1 MRVTGLVRRLGP
13 LGASA
18 IGLSSMIGAG
28 VFYVWAPAAER
39 AGSWLLVA
47 LVIAG
52 TIALLNALVMAQLS
66 LENPV
71 SGGAYRFGQK
81 YVSPRVGF
89 LAGSLFLIGKT
100 SSAGA
105 IALVAARYLAPDQAP
120 IVAAG
125 LVALFVALNITG
137 IRTTAGVSM
146 VVVLLVLGVLV
157 TTLGVSWPVTTGQF
171 EWVDAG
177 GLGVLQAAGLMF
189 FAFAGYAR
197 MATLGDEVKNPR
209 RVLPAVIIGTLLA
222 VLVLYGLIG
231 WVLSATI
238 GVEAL
243 ASSGAP
249 LAELAPSG
257 LEPVVIAAA
266 ALASLGS
273 LAAILAG
280 LSRTSMAMA
289 QGGDL
294 PSRLGFV
301 WSRTSSPVV
310 AELAMGMAAI
320 AVVLLFDP
328 LWLVGASSGAVLS
341 YYAIAHWSATRQPVS
356 ERVLPSWLPWV
367 GLVGCAVLVV
377 TLPWQSVIATAV
389 AIVLVLALWALRAR
403 RGHKLG

>member
-1 MRVTGLVRRLGP
+1 MRRLGP

-39 AGSWLLVA
+39 AGSWLLLA

-52 TIALLNALVMAQLS
+52 SIALLNALVMAQLS

-89 LAGSLFLIGKT
+89 LAGSLFLMGKT

-105 IALVAARYLAPDQAP
+105 IALVAARYLAPDNAP
-120 IVAAG
+120 VVAAG
-125 LVALFVALNITG
+125 LVALFAALNITG

-146 VVVLLVLGVLV
+146 VVVVVVLGVVV
-157 TTLGVSWPVTTGQF
+157 TTLGVSWPVATGEF
-171 EWVDAG
+171 EWVEASG
-177 GLGVLQAAGLMF
+177 FGVLQAAGLMF

-231 WVLSATI
+231 WVLSATL
-238 GVEAL
+238 GVSAL
-243 ASSGAP
+243 ASSTAP
-249 LAELAPSG
+249 LAELAPSA
-257 LEPVVIAAA
+257 LAPVVIAAA

-289 QGGDL
+289 QAGDL

-310 AELAMGMAAI
+310 AELVMGMAAI
-320 AVVLLFDP
+320 VAVLFFDP

-341 YYAIAHWSATRQPVS
+341 YYAIAHWSATRQPAA
-356 ERVLPSWLPWV
+356 ERLLPSWLPWV

-377 TLPWQSVIATAV
+377 TLPWQSVAATAV
-389 AIVLVLALWALRAR
+389 AIAGVLALWGLRAR
-403 RGHKLG
+403 RGQKLG

>member
-1 MRVTGLVRRLGP
+1 MRVSGLARRLGP

-28 VFYVWAPAAER
+28 VFYVWAPAAQR

-81 YVSPRVGF
+81 YLSPRVGF

-100 SSAGA
+100 ASTGA
-105 IALVAARYLAPDQAP
+105 IALVAARYLAPDYAP
-120 IVAAG
+120 VVAAG
-125 LVALFVALNITG
+125 LIALFATLNITG
-137 IRTTAGVSM
+137 IRTTAAISM
-146 VVVLLVLGVLV
+146 AAVVVVVGVLV
-157 TTLGVSWPVTTGQF
+157 TTLVVAAPAPGAPV
-171 EWVDAG
+171 EWVGATG
-177 GLGVLQAAGLMF
+177 FGVLQAAGLMF

-209 RVLPAVIIGTLLA
+209 RVLPAVILGTLLA

-231 WVLSATI
+231 WAVSAKL
-238 GVEAL
+238 GVAAL
-243 ASSGAP
+243 ASSTAP
-249 LAELAPSG
+249 LADLAPPGLAPS
-257 LEPVVIAAA
+257 VIAVA

-289 QGGDL
+289 QSGDL
-294 PSRLGFV
+294 PAALGFV
-301 WSRTSSPVV
+301 WPRTSSPVV
-310 AELAMGMAAI
+310 AEMTMGVAAI
-320 AVVLLFDP
+320 VAVLLLDP

-341 YYAIAHWSATRQPVS
+341 YYAIAHWSATRQPVA
-356 ERVLPSWLPWV
+356 ERVLPAWLPWLGV
-367 GLVGCAVLVV
+367 VGCFVLVV
-377 TLPWQSVIATAV
+377 TLPWQSVATTAV
-389 AIVLVLALWALRAR
+389 AIGVVLALWALRAR
-403 RGHKLG
+403 RSQKLG

>member
-1 MRVTGLVRRLGP
+1 MTGLVRRLGP

-28 VFYVWAPAAER
+28 VFYVWAPAAQR
-39 AGSWLLVA
+39 AGSWLLLA

-66 LENPV
+66 LQNPV

-120 IVAAG
+120 VVAAG

-157 TTLGVSWPVTTGQF
+157 ATLGVSWPATTGQF

-177 GLGVLQAAGLMF
+177 GFGVLQAAGLMF

-197 MATLGDEVKNPR
+197 MATLGDEVKNPS

-243 ASSGAP
+243 AFSAAP

-257 LEPVVIAAA
+257 LAPVVIAAA

-289 QGGDL
+289 QAGDL
-294 PSRLGFV
+294 PARLGFV

-310 AELAMGMAAI
+310 AELVMGMAAV
-320 AVVLLFDP
+320 AVVLFFDP

-341 YYAIAHWSATRQPVS
+341 YYAIAHWSAIRQPAP

-367 GLVGCAVLVV
+367 GLVGCTVLVV

-389 AIVLVLALWALRAR
+389 AIVLVLGVWSLRAR
-403 RGHKLG
+403 RGQKLG

>member
-1 MRVTGLVRRLGP
+1 MRRLGP

-81 YVSPRVGF
+81 YVSPRAGF

-100 SSAGA
+100 ASTGA
-105 IALVAARYLAPDQAP
+105 IALVAARYLAPDYAP
-120 IVAAG
+120 VVAAG
-125 LVALFVALNITG
+125 LIALFAILNITG
-137 IRTTAGVSM
+137 IRTTAAISM
-146 VVVLLVLGVLV
+146 AAVVVVVGVLV
-157 TTLGVSWPVTTGQF
+157 TTLVVAAPATEAPV
-171 EWVDAG
+171 EWVGAD

-197 MATLGDEVKNPR
+197 MATLGDDVKNPR

-231 WVLSATI
+231 WALSTKL
-238 GVEAL
+238 GVVAL
-243 ASSGAP
+243 ASSTAP
-249 LAELAPSG
+249 LADLAPLG
-257 LEPVVIAAA
+257 LAPYVVSVA

-289 QGGDL
+289 QSGDL
-294 PSRLGFV
+294 PSGLGFV
-301 WSRTSSPVV
+301 WPRTSSPVV
-310 AELAMGMAAI
+310 AEMTMGVAAI
-320 AVVLLFDP
+320 VAVLLLDP

-341 YYAIAHWSATRQPVS
+341 YYAIAHWSATRQPVT
-356 ERVLPSWLPWV
+356 ERVLPVWLPWLGV
-367 GLVGCAVLVV
+367 VGCAVLVV
-377 TLPWQSVIATAV
+377 TLPWQSVATTAV
-389 AIVLVLALWALRAR
+389 AIALLLVLWSFRAR
-403 RGHKLG
+403 GRQKLG

>member
-1 MRVTGLVRRLGP
+1 MRRLGP

-39 AGSWLLVA
+39 AGSWLLLA

-52 TIALLNALVMAQLS
+52 AIALLNALVMVQLS

-105 IALVAARYLAPDQAP
+105 IALVAARYLAPDHAP
-120 IVAAG
+120 VVAAG

-146 VVVLLVLGVLV
+146 VVVVVVLGVLV
-157 TTLGVSWPVTTGQF
+157 TTLGVSWPVATGQF

-231 WVLSATI
+231 WVVSARI
-238 GVEAL
+238 GVSAL
-243 ASSGAP
+243 ASSTAP

-257 LEPVVIAAA
+257 LAPVVIAAA

-289 QGGDL
+289 QSGDL

-310 AELAMGMAAI
+310 AEVIMGVAAI
-320 AVVLLFDP
+320 IVVLLLDP

-341 YYAIAHWSATRQPVS
+341 YYAIAHWSATRQPVA

-389 AIVLVLALWALRAR
+389 AIAVVLALWALRAR
-403 RGHKLG
+403 RSQKLG